1 MAAKV
6 SIVCEEQRIT
16 QQMVQRLNFM
26 NMPIGEIID
35 RPKEAYASLNA
46 KEARVIVLV
55 EPSDREALP
64 SLLQQM
70 KRMNDTAP
78 VIYVSKSESFEL
90 LRSLYRSGIS
100 EWIRYPEEMDE
111 FEKVLERALEQQ
123 KQQERQKEKT
133 MRDADGHGCKVVTVY
148 SGKGGVGTSFI
159 ASNMAHAL
167 ALRCPNRV
175 LLIDFN
181 LQFGGVDMLMDI
193 KHDRDIGD
201 LKSVMK
207 ELTHSQINNVLYKRE
222 DSQLHVLIS
231 PKHPQEAEQFKGED
245 VEQIIKACRGH
256 YDVIVLDIPKEMN
269 EISIGALGQT
279 SLLYYVTELDRPGIS
294 RMQNVLQ
301 LLDRYH
307 LVKEDSIAI
316 VVNRFSKKRD
326 VQLEELRKMTAYPIA
341 GTIAD
346 HFKAIQSY
354 INLGEPLLKSRKDK
368 GSKGPARDIW
378 QLTNELLQRIGGDAV
393 VHLPKAK

>member
-26 NMPIGEIID
+26 NIPIGEIID
-35 RPKEAYASLNA
+35 KPKEAYTSLNA

-78 VIYVSKSESFEL
+78 IIYLSKSESFDL
-90 LRSLYRSGIS
+90 LRTMYRQGIS

-111 FEKVLERALEQQ
+111 FEKVLERALDQQ
-123 KQQERQKEKT
+123 KHQERQKEKT
-133 MRDADGHGCKVVTVY
+133 VSSLESQGCKVVTIY

-159 ASNMAHAL
+159 ASNLAQSLAH
-167 ALRCPNRV
+167 RFPNRV

-181 LQFGGVDMLMDI
+181 LQYGGVDMLMDI
-193 KHDRDIGD
+193 KHDRTIGD

-222 DSQLHVLIS
+222 DSQLHVLVS

-245 VEQIIKACRGH
+245 IEGIIKACRGH
-256 YDVIVLDIPKEMN
+256 YDYIVLDIPKEMN

-307 LVKEDSIAI
+307 LIKDDSIEI
-316 VVNRFSKKRD
+316 LVNRFSKKRD
-326 VQLEELRKMTAYPIA
+326 VQLDELRKMTTYPVA
-341 GTIAD
+341 GTITD
-346 HFKAIQSY
+346 HFKSIQSH
-354 INLGEPLLKSRKDK
+354 INLGEPLLKSDSDK
-368 GSKGPARDIW
+368 GRKGPARDIW
-378 QLTNELLQRIGGDAV
+378 QLTNELLKRIGGEAL